1 MPRRRRRRKA
11 GTGRK
16 YFDKEHELAVV
27 QYARSTDIREK
38 TDLYVKL
45 IQPAFSEMVDKI
57 VYTYKFNNLPNI
69 DFLKYDCKIWLT
81 TILDKY
87 DPNKGSKAFSYFSV
101 ITKNWFIHKAKK
113 NLTASKR
120 EIPLDDALKGSQSH
134 FVVNTNPYER
144 NREKKE
150 FWMALVAFIKTT
162 QENEAI
168 IKNENDRRV
177 VSSIEYM
184 LENIDKIEIMNKKAI
199 YLYLREMTG
208 LTTKQLT
215 PTLRK
220 IKIQYRQFMV
230 DWNK

>member
-1 MPRRRRRRKA
+1 
-11 GTGRK
+11 
-16 YFDKEHELAVV
+16 
-27 QYARSTDIREK
+27 
-38 TDLYVKL
+38 
-45 IQPAFSEMVDKI
+45 
-57 VYTYKFNNLPNI
+57 
-69 DFLKYDCKIWLT
+69 
-81 TILDKY
+81 
-87 DPNKGSKAFSYFSV
+87 
-101 ITKNWFIHKAKK
+101 
-113 NLTASKR
+113 
-120 EIPLDDALKGSQSH
+120 
-134 FVVNTNPYER
+134 
-144 NREKKE
+144 
-150 FWMALVAFIKTT
+150 MALVAFIKTT